1 MISGAVTLMERLG
14 LTDEELCTVL
24 DADPL
29 TVITD
34 ELDHRPEVGILLALT
49 ADVDPALLRRWLRTS
64 GPAGRPIDLLERRDF
79 PAFEDALDHL
89 DRRGFVV
96 RRGNDPR

>member
-14 LTDEELCTVL
+14 LTDEELCAVL

-29 TVITD
+29 SVITD

-49 ADVDPALLRRWLRTS
+49 ADDDPGLLRRWLRAS
-64 GPAGRPIDLLERRDF
+64 GPAGRPVDLLLARDF
-79 PAFEDALDHL
+79 PGFEDAHEQLE
-89 DRRGFVV
+89 RRGFVV
-96 RRGNDPR
+96 RRPGA